1 MWKTDSD
8 NSNNLT
14 SAGWRSDAQDGDDGE
29 GEKQQLVEADQLTDV
44 QNAPTPLLS
53 ELKTTI
59 LSRNRNVKTIKINIK
74 TFDKTT
80 K

>member
-1 MWKTDSD
+1 MATI
-8 NSNNLT
+8 
-14 SAGWRSDAQDGDDGE
+14 GE